1 MHDIAHTKYRAI
13 VVAFIILFVAIL
25 ILAVWPDVRRTPA
38 DNERKGDQIIAT
50 VTYQC
55 ADGKSVHAVYT
66 ANSVQLELS
75 DLRALTLFQTVSA
88 SGARYANA
96 NESFVFWNKGNT
108 AFIQENNILTF
119 TDCSN

>member
-13 VVAFIILFVAIL
+13 IVAFIILFVAIL
-25 ILAVWPDVRRTPA
+25 ILAVWPDVRRAPE
-38 DNERKGDQIIAT
+38 NQNKSDQIIAT

-55 ADGKSVHAVYT
+55 AGGKSVHAVYT
-66 ANSVQLELS
+66 ASSVQLELS
-75 DLRALTLFQTVSA
+75 DLRALTLSQTVSA